1 MQRHGKTAL
10 ITGANRGLG
19 LETAREMAG
28 KGWRVVLTA
37 RNEGKGR
44 AAAESI
50 AAGDGRDVKFLQL
63 DVEDPSSISELA
75 ATLREKEMGIDVLVN
90 NAGIAV
96 DGFDESV
103 ARRTIDTNFYGPV
116 RVTEALLPVIPG
128 GGTIVMVSSGA
139 GELSILSPNLRS
151 RFSDSSLTQAGLLE
165 LVESFVEAV
174 RRGRHSQEGWPTS
187 AYGVSKASL
196 NAFVRIT
203 APKLAARGIRINAV
217 CPGWVRTDMGGPGA
231 PRTPRDG
238 AASILWAALLGGEGS
253 PTGGFFRD
261 GKSIPW

>member
-96 DGFDESV
+96 D
-103 ARRTIDTNFYGPV
+103 
-116 RVTEALLPVIPG
+116 
-128 GGTIVMVSSGA
+128 
-139 GELSILSPNLRS
+139 
-151 RFSDSSLTQAGLLE
+151 
-165 LVESFVEAV
+165 
-174 RRGRHSQEGWPTS
+174 
-187 AYGVSKASL
+187 
-196 NAFVRIT
+196 
-203 APKLAARGIRINAV
+203 
-217 CPGWVRTDMGGPGA
+217 
-231 PRTPRDG
+231 
-238 AASILWAALLGGEGS
+238 
-253 PTGGFFRD
+253 
-261 GKSIPW
+261 